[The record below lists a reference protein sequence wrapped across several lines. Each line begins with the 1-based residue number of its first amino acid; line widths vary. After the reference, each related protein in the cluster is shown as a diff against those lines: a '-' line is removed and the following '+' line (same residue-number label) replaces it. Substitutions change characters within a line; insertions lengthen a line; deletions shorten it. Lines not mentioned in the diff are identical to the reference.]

1 MAYTIYKSNGQ
12 QLVTLLDGTVDSSIG
27 LNLVGKNFINYG
39 TVQNENFVWLLENQ
53 ASDEAP
59 LYPLRGQ
66 LWYDTGSS
74 SLKYFDGAEFYSLA
88 NTAMLSGG
96 VSVLEDAMLANIASL
111 NAKLVSNVAALT
123 ANAATQSGV
132 LSSLWANAAVQ
143 DSSINSLWANAATQ
157 HDTLQTL
164 IAEVGEA
171 ESELAETA
179 NTVNGKILLI
189 NSNVTAA
196 NAAIASLQSS
206 VSTISNTV
214 TSHQNRLAQLEH
226 LDYGALV
233 GITNY
238 APLSSPALTGTPTAP
253 TASSSDNSTKIA
265 TTAFVLSR
273 ENLIRSDV
281 GNNLEAGLSN
291 LSSTV
296 NSQLSAKAPL
306 NSPALTGT
314 PTAPTATLN
323 DSTTKIA
330 TTAFV
335 RTATQYWDGSR
346 KYVST
351 SAPTS
356 GQGSDGD
363 IWFQYV

>member
-53 ASDEAP
+53 ADDTAP

-66 LWYDTGSS
+66 LWYDTGTN

-88 NTAMLSGG
+88 NTSMLSGG
-96 VSVLEDAMLANIASL
+96 VSALETAMLANIARV
-111 NAKLVSNVAALT
+111 NANIISNVASLT
-123 ANAATQSGV
+123 SNAATQSGSI
-132 LSSLWANAAVQ
+132 LSLWANAAVQ
-143 DSSINSLWANAATQ
+143 DTSINSLWANAAVQ
-157 HDTLQTL
+157 HNTLQTL
-164 IAEVGEA
+164 IADVGEA

-179 NTVNGKILLI
+179 NTVNGKILLL
-189 NSNVTAA
+189 NANVAAA
-196 NAAIASLQSS
+196 NLNISALQTS
-206 VSTISNTV
+206 VSATSNTV
-214 TSHQNRLAQLEH
+214 SSHQNRIAVLEN
-226 LDYGALV
+226 LDYGSLIGINDYALKV
-233 GITNY
+233 
-238 APLSSPALTGTPTAP
+238 SPAFTGTPTAP
-253 TASSSDNSTKIA
+253 TASTSDSSTKIA
-265 TTAFVLSR
+265 TTAFVVAR
-273 ENLIRSDV
+273 ENLIRADV
-281 GNNLEAGLSN
+281 GNNLEAAISN

-296 NSQLSAKAPL
+296 NTQLSAKAPL
-306 NSPALTGT
+306 VSASLSGV
-314 PTAPTATLN
+314 PTAPTPTSG
-323 DSTTKIA
+323 DVSTKIA

-335 RTATQYWDGSR
+335 KNATQYWDGSR
-346 KYVST
+346 KYVSA